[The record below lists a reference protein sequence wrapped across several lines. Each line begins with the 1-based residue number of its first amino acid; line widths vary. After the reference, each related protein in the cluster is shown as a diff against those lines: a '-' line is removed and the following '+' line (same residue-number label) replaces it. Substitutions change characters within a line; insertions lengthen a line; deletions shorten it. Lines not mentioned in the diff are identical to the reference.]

1 MRITAV
7 EQELLIPEITGFAA
21 ALRDPA
27 ARARYEELREAVA
40 TGEVGDDLVGHLANV
55 LEVGL
60 VSGRLRGRYGA
71 DGEQALARLF
81 QRTPAGAALAVDA
94 AAVTKALAVL
104 QGHVIADV
112 KLAAVGPGSYSLT
125 IDTDRC
131 QITLRLDRGGA
142 RVHAVEIGV

>member
-21 ALRDPA
+21 VLHDPA
-27 ARARYEELREAVA
+27 ARARYDELRAAVEV
-40 TGEVGDDLVGHLANV
+40 GEVGDNLAGHLANV

-60 VSGRLRGRYGA
+60 QSGRLRRAYGA

-81 QRTPAGAALAVDA
+81 QRTPAGAALAADA
-94 AAVTKALAVL
+94 SAVSQALAAL
-104 QGHVIADV
+104 HGHVIEEV
-112 KLAAVGPGSYSLT
+112 RIAAVGPGSYSLT

-131 QITLRLDRGGA
+131 QLSVRLDRGGV
-142 RVHAVEIGV
+142 RVHNVEIGV